1 MTLPKHSYSSVEI
14 LCGMA
19 HPSCAAQW
27 IGFVGTIETR
37 KPHDFNGKIMEHR
50 WFPVQIFP
58 TKPIKTES
66 PVA

>member
-14 LCGMA
+14 LFGMA
-19 HPSCAAQW
+19 HPSWAAQW

-37 KPHDFNGKIMEHR
+37 KPHDFSGKIDGFR
-50 WFPVQIFP
+50 LRFSQ
-58 TKPIKTES
+58 PIKTES